1 MATLTSDPS
10 GTTTAVQHLTPADRA
25 ILPTLLSKTHEFVKS
40 YMSRYDSSHD
50 FSHVLRVLHL
60 ALHVAQAE
68 QKAGGA
74 PAYDTTIVTLAALL
88 HDVGDKKY
96 VKEGEESDEFPVK
109 TFLVDCGAS
118 EKLGEV
124 VQTIVNGVSY
134 SKEIRDPQRVL
145 DLIEEYP
152 ELAVVQDADR
162 LDAIG
167 AVGIG
172 RTFTFAGAKGSGGAG
187 MENVLKHFEEK
198 LLRLGGMMKTK
209 TGRELGEKRLKLLR
223 EFERCWLEEKSVAG
237 GVEVLLE

>member
-1 MATLTSDPS
+1 MAAPASNPSDP
-10 GTTTAVQHLTPADRA
+10 AMAAQYLTPADRN
-25 ILPTLLSKTHEFVKS
+25 ILPTLLSETHVFVKS

-60 ALHVAQAE
+60 ALHVAQTE
-68 QKAGGA
+68 QKTSGA
-74 PAYDTTIVTLAALL
+74 PAYDSTVVSLAALL

-96 VKEGEESDEFPVK
+96 VREGEENDENPVK
-109 TFLVDCGAS
+109 TFLLSRGAS
-118 EKLGEV
+118 EQLSEV

-134 SKEIRDPQRVL
+134 SKEVKDPQKVL
-145 DLIEEYP
+145 SLIQEYP

-172 RTFTFAGAKGSGGAG
+172 RTFTFAGAKGSGGLG

-198 LLRLGGMMKTK
+198 LLRLGGLMKTK
-209 TGRELGEKRLKLLR
+209 TGQDMAERRLKILR
-223 EFERCWLEEKSVAG
+223 DFERCW
-237 GVEVLLE
+237 

>member
-1 MATLTSDPS
+1 MATLASDPS
-10 GTTTAVQHLTPADRA
+10 GPATAIQRLTPADRN
-25 ILPTLLSKTHEFVKS
+25 ILPTLLSKTHVFVKS

-60 ALHVAQAE
+60 ALHIAQAE
-68 QKAGGA
+68 QKIDGA
-74 PAYDTTIVTLAALL
+74 PAYDKTIVTLAALL

-96 VKEGEESDEFPVK
+96 VREGEENDEYAVK
-109 TFLVDCGAS
+109 TFLLGSGAS
-118 EKLGEV
+118 EQLSEV

-134 SKEIRDPQRVL
+134 SKEVKDPQKVL
-145 DLIEEYP
+145 LLIKEYP

-172 RTFTFAGAKGSGGAG
+172 RTFTFAGAKGSGGPG

-209 TGRELGEKRLKLLR
+209 TGNEMAEKRLKILR
-223 EFERCWLEEKSVAG
+223 DFERCWLEEKSMAG
-237 GVEVLLE
+237 GVEIMME